1 MVRHG
6 AATAATT
13 TAGLLLL
20 LVIRSVIAGKYN
32 TGAKPVPGKLNVHFV
47 AHSHDDVGWLKTV
60 DQYYVGFHNEIQE
73 ASVRD
78 ILTTVTKELEANPDR
93 RYIQV
98 ETAFF
103 ARWWREQSEDQK
115 ARVKKLIADGQL
127 EFINGGWC
135 MHDEAATHYL
145 DMIDQTTFGHLY
157 LKREVGVIPKH
168 GWQIDPFGHS
178 AVQGYLLGAEVGFES
193 MYTARIDYQ
202 ERKARYADK
211 TLEMIWRASDTLG
224 STADIF
230 YGVFPVHYNPPDT
243 FEFEPSNQDYTPVQ
257 DDKSIEGYNVDERV
271 DELVQAATTQAALTR
286 TEHIMWTMGDD
297 FTYQNAVTWF
307 ENMDKLIHYANLD
320 GRVNVLY
327 SNPSIYLEA
336 KMAANQSW
344 PIKTGDFFPYADSAL
359 SFWTG
364 YFTSRAAFKG
374 YVRQLS
380 GFLQAAKQLEF
391 FVGRSSKRSTDLLQD
406 AMATVQHHDGV
417 SGTAKQHVTDD
428 YITRLFQGA
437 VAAEA
442 VVNSALGCLSSGA
455 DCKSTSTDAKFEQCP
470 FLNITYCA
478 ASEAALKKLVVVA
491 YNPLAWARTEYVRVV
506 VSHTKV
512 AVLDSAGKQIVSQ
525 LIPVTA
531 VERKVRSFYVP
542 AELGIKPSD
551 GPLYWLV
558 FEASVP
564 PLGYTSYVVQPSEQ
578 GAAEISKPEI
588 LKLEKAG
595 LKPKAVKAGGENMN
609 LLFSSETGRLSEMVH
624 LKTKTSTSV
633 KQSNMYYAADA
644 GEDGQASGAYIFRPA
659 DDTPRPMTKS
669 AEVIRTTFFRGAVVD
684 EVHQIISPWFS
695 QVFRQYKGQEHA
707 EVEFTVGP
715 IPVDDEVGKE
725 VIARFDTSIKSKRT
739 VFTDSN
745 GRDFIKR
752 VRNHRDDW
760 NLEVTQPVAGNYYP
774 INLGLYITD
783 GAKDFSLLVDRAV
796 GGASIEDGSLEIML
810 HRCLMNDDGRGVGE
824 ALNEQVCV
832 GQTCEGLTVKGKYYI
847 SAMPKENAS
856 EWRRSFGQRVFSPL
870 QLAFTKQLGK
880 ISTFSALTGNFSLPA
895 NVALLTL
902 QDLGGGDILLRLGHL
917 YQAGEHAEHSKAAS
931 VDLKNMFKD
940 RKIVKATE
948 LNLSG
953 NQLKSAMK
961 KNFWRVQDEIV
972 TSSKVVR
979 GSTFDANT
987 MIVELGPMEIRTF
1000 QLAF

>member
-1 MVRHG
+1 MVSHG
-6 AATAATT
+6 AATAATR
-13 TAGLLLL
+13 TAGLLVLV
-20 LVIRSVIAGKYN
+20 VIRSVVAGKYN
-32 TGAKPVPGKLNVHFV
+32 TGAEPVTGKLNVHFV

-60 DQYYVGFHNEIQE
+60 DQYYE

-78 ILTTVTKELEANPDR
+78 ILTTVTTELEANSDR
-93 RYIQV
+93 IYNQV

-103 ARWWREQSEDQK
+103 ARWWREQSEDKK

-127 EFINGGWC
+127 DFINGGWC

-157 LKREVGVIPKH
+157 LKRELGVIPKH

-178 AVQGYLLGAEVGFES
+178 AVQAYLLGAELGFES
-193 MYTARIDYQ
+193 MYAARIDYQ
-202 ERKARYADK
+202 EKKVRHADK

-230 YGVFPVHYNPPDT
+230 YGVFPVHYSPPDT
-243 FEFEPSNQDYTPVQ
+243 FDLEPRDQDYFPVQ
-257 DDKSIEGYNVDERV
+257 DDESIEGYNVDERV

-286 TEHIMWTMGDD
+286 TEHIMWTMGND

-320 GRVNVLY
+320 GRVNVFY
-327 SNPSIYLEA
+327 SNPSKYLEA

-344 PIKTGDFFPYADSAL
+344 PMKTGDFFPYADSAL
-359 SFWTG
+359 TFWTG
-364 YFTSRAAFKG
+364 YFTSRAALKG
-374 YVRQLS
+374 YVRKLS

-391 FVGRSSKRSTDLLQD
+391 CVGRSATHSTDLLQD
-406 AMATVQHHDGV
+406 AMATVQHHDG
-417 SGTAKQHVTDD
+417 
-428 YITRLFQGA
+428 
-437 VAAEA
+437 AEA

-455 DCKSTSTDAKFEQCP
+455 DCKSNSRDATIKQCP

-478 ASEAALKKLVVVA
+478 ASEAPLHAQKLVVVA
-491 YNPLAWARTEYVRVV
+491 YNPLAWARTEYVRLVV
-506 VSHTKV
+506 THTRL
-512 AVLDSAGKQIVSQ
+512 AVLDSSGKEIVSQ
-525 LIPVTA
+525 IIPVTV
-531 VERKVRSFYVP
+531 VERKVRSFYVE
-542 AELGIKPSD
+542 AELGIKTSD
-551 GPLYWLV
+551 RDLYWLV

-564 PLGYTSYVVQPSEQ
+564 PLGYTSYVVQPSEE

-588 LKLEKAG
+588 LELEKSG

-609 LLFSSETGRLSEMVH
+609 LLFSSESGRLLEMVH
-624 LKTKTSTSV
+624 LKTKTSTFV
-633 KQSNMYYAADA
+633 RQSNMYYVADA

-669 AEVIRTTFFRGAVVD
+669 AEVPRTTFFRGAVVD

-695 QVFRQYKGQEHA
+695 QV
-707 EVEFTVGP
+707 GP
-715 IPVDDEVGKE
+715 VPVDGEGGKE
-725 VIARFDTSIKSKRT
+725 VIARFDTSIKSERN

-796 GGASIEDGSLEIML
+796 GGASIKDGSLEIML
-810 HRCLMNDDGRGVGE
+810 HRSLVNDDGRGVGE
-824 ALNEQVCV
+824 ALNERVCV

-847 SAMPKENAS
+847 SVMLKENAS
-856 EWRRSFGQRVFSPL
+856 EWRRSFGQRVYSPL
-870 QLAFTKQLGK
+870 QLAFTEQLGNR
-880 ISTFSALTGNFSLPA
+880 STFSALTGNFSLPA

-902 QDLGGGDILLRLGHL
+902 QELEGGDVLLRLGHL
-917 YQAGEHAEHSKAAS
+917 YQAGEHAKHSKAAS

-940 RKIVKATE
+940 RKIVTATE

-953 NQLKSAMK
+953 NQLKSVLK
-961 KNFWRVQDEIV
+961 KNSWRVQDGIS
-972 TSSKVVR
+972 TSSMVAR